1 MCQRT
6 KTTSAA
12 VAAAVAPTI
21 LSILCPTGKRS
32 SHCSEAAAV
41 AAVSISFGSRVT
53 TQLEKGS
60 RRREGK
66 RDRKEKGIPNSVR
79 SGVPW
84 VSGPNSKSRISQRR
98 KSLPSVEKYSS
109 RNCNQHVSGD
119 NNSVRRRSGRRA
131 YELPVMTCPP
141 ARRPSLPPFFPS
153 SATNCHVPQFQSV
166 ASSVRKRRGIH
177 TAVYLVDGGRRRTEG
192 TVLTASPTTT
202 TSHVNVSPSLRP
214 YLTL

>member
-12 VAAAVAPTI
+12 AAAAAPTI

-32 SHCSEAAAV
+32 SHCSEAAAATAV

-66 RDRKEKGIPNSVR
+66 GISYERKGNPEFRPVGSPV
-79 SGVPW
+79 
-84 VSGPNSKSRISQRR
+84 GPNSKSRISLRR
-98 KSLPSVEKYSS
+98 KSLPSVEEYSS
-109 RNCNQHVSGD
+109 QNCNQHVSGD
-119 NNSVRRRSGRRA
+119 NNSVRRSGRRA

-141 ARRPSLPPFFPS
+141 SLPSLSSFFLPRPIAMCPNFNRWRRPQAAL
-153 SATNCHVPQFQSV
+153 H
-166 ASSVRKRRGIH
+166 
-177 TAVYLVDGGRRRTEG
+177 
-192 TVLTASPTTT
+192 
-202 TSHVNVSPSLRP
+202 SHCCIFG
-214 YLTL
+214 

>member
-109 RNCNQHVSGD
+109 RNCNQHVSGGQQQRTAT
-119 NNSVRRRSGRRA
+119 VRPACIRITRND
-131 YELPVMTCPP
+131 MP
-141 ARRPSLPPFFPS
+141 ARPPSVPPSLLPFFRDQLPCAPIS
-153 SATNCHVPQFQSV
+153 IGGV
-166 ASSVRKRRGIH
+166 VRKRRGIH
-177 TAVYLVDGGRRRTEG
+177 TAVYLVDGRRDGGR
-192 TVLTASPTTT
+192 APF
-202 TSHVNVSPSLRP
+202 
-214 YLTL
+214 

>member
-12 VAAAVAPTI
+12 AAAPTI

-32 SHCSEAAAV
+32 SHCSEAAAATAV

-66 RDRKEKGIPNSVR
+66 GISYERKGNPEFRPVGSPV
-79 SGVPW
+79 
-84 VSGPNSKSRISQRR
+84 GPNSKSRISLRR
-98 KSLPSVEKYSS
+98 KSLPSVEEYSS
-109 RNCNQHVSGD
+109 QNCNQHVSGD
-119 NNSVRRRSGRRA
+119 NNSVRRSGQRA

-141 ARRPSLPPFFPS
+141 SVPHSLLPFFLPRPIAMCPNFNRWRRPQAAL
-153 SATNCHVPQFQSV
+153 H
-166 ASSVRKRRGIH
+166 
-177 TAVYLVDGGRRRTEG
+177 
-192 TVLTASPTTT
+192 
-202 TSHVNVSPSLRP
+202 SHCCIFG
-214 YLTL
+214 